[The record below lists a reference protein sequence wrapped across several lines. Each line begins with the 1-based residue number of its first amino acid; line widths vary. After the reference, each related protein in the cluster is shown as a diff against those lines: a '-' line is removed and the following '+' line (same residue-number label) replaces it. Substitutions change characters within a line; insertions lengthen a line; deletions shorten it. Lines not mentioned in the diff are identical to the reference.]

1 VAAQARRRSAS
12 PVRAVPRGTCPR
24 RGDEG
29 EGRRWRFGRGE
40 NERVLVLEWE
50 IVGKQGEK
58 KRKGEMGG

>member
-1 VAAQARRRSAS
+1 M
-12 PVRAVPRGTCPR
+12 CPR

-29 EGRRWRFGRGE
+29 EGRRWPFGREE

-58 KRKGEMGG
+58 MRKGERWAGESHI